1 MRDPLDS
8 PFAPVGDPHHL
19 PTEEDP
25 QHLQS
30 PHFPFVNTDVWQII
44 CSSLCRIKCYSFP
57 TNSSAFFM
65 WQVQETPVGHGKYR
79 ESLEPHRPPL
89 SLEVNTWTGHRTAQ
103 PQHRPVPGAA
113 QGGRADSKQTQC
125 QHGLFSPLSWLTT
138 VGQAALLLKALPG
151 FMHYILPVGNGNVSP
166 GKWKSSF
173 SLLVVQWEGN
183 AFTSSHVIWATASLH
198 ILQWYKKK
206 KPFSTMIWPQ
216 SIKEFM

>member
-1 MRDPLDS
+1 
-8 PFAPVGDPHHL
+8 
-19 PTEEDP
+19 
-25 QHLQS
+25 
-30 PHFPFVNTDVWQII
+30 
-44 CSSLCRIKCYSFP
+44 
-57 TNSSAFFM
+57 M

-89 SLEVNTWTGHRTAQ
+89 SLEVHTWTGHRTAQ

-166 GKWKSSF
+166 GKWKKF
-173 SLLVVQWEGN
+173 
-183 AFTSSHVIWATASLH
+183 
-198 ILQWYKKK
+198 LQPLGSTVGRKCIYKF
-206 KPFSTMIWPQ
+206 PCYLSNCFSTHFAMIQEEKAFLHNDMTPKHQRIHVRLKKEEQ
-216 SIKEFM
+216 SLP